1 MIDRPLH
8 RAALR
13 VVWPEKAGP
22 ATREIPEETAL
33 ALVIDGGTEAVMMGS
48 PGDLQDFAY
57 GFALNEGLV
66 QSLEDIRSFEV
77 AEAGEGLE
85 LRLWLIEARRRDLA
99 ERRRFRVGPT
109 GCGLCGVDSIAEALR
124 PLPRVESEIR
134 TSPAQIVEA
143 MIALDALQPLN
154 TRVRAVHAAAFLDL
168 ESGAPLVVREDVGR
182 HNALDKLAGIMARE
196 GISASCGAILMTS
209 RLSVEL
215 VQKAAMMGAP
225 IMAAIS
231 APTGLALRTAER
243 AGVCVVGIVRR
254 DGLEV
259 FTFPERLGMMGGAS

>member
-8 RAALR
+8 VAAAR
-13 VVWPEKAGP
+13 SVWPTKDVP
-22 ATREIPEETAL
+22 AIRDIPEEVAL

-57 GFALNEGLV
+57 GFALNEGLIG
-66 QSLEDIRSFEV
+66 SLEDIRSFEV

-85 LRLWLIEARRRDLA
+85 LRLWLVEARRRDLA

-124 PLPRVESEIR
+124 PLPRIESEIR
-134 TSPAQIVEA
+134 SSAERILEGMT
-143 MIALDALQPLN
+143 ALEALQPLN
-154 TRVRAVHAAAFLDL
+154 ARVRAVHAAAFLDL
-168 ESGAPLVVREDVGR
+168 ESGALTVREDVGR
-182 HNALDKLAGIMARE
+182 HNALDKLAGALARA
-196 GISASCGAILMTS
+196 GVPASRGAILMTS

-215 VQKAAMMGAP
+215 VQKAAVMGAP
-225 IMAAIS
+225 MIAAAS
-231 APTGLALRTAER
+231 APTGQALRTAER
-243 AGVCVVGIVRR
+243 AGICVVGIVRR

-259 FTFPERLGMMGGAS
+259 FTFPERLGLDAEL